1 MDDSLI
7 INVNEWALG
16 VAGMEAVI
24 IAGAVIVGAVI
35 AEAIVVGGVGGEG
48 IGVVVGSTGCV
59 MQPETM

>member
-16 VAGMEAVI
+16 VVGMGAVV
-24 IAGAVIVGAVI
+24 IAGAVIVGAGGGG
-35 AEAIVVGGVGGEG
+35 IV
-48 IGVVVGSTGCV
+48 VVVGSTGCV